1 MISYAPSKGC
11 IRSTLL
17 LRTLWHQ
24 IFSRRYSASL
34 LEPALK
40 NLLFWILSG
49 DTVLSGTAVCM
60 MEMHMLWGKQTN
72 ISLEMY
78 SLLQRWVC
86 CRLLPGSNNRREG
99 GQGVVVFATSKF
111 TSDTYAIKF
120 FVFQRHFEEERA
132 MYEDGIL
139 GKVLPEVRS
148 KIVLKSRKVKIF
160 SKFSYFLV
168 RYILSINVLFDNKNK
183 YSSGWVE
190 RCIG

>member
-1 MISYAPSKGC
+1 M
-11 IRSTLL
+11 
-17 LRTLWHQ
+17 
-24 IFSRRYSASL
+24 
-34 LEPALK
+34 
-40 NLLFWILSG
+40 
-49 DTVLSGTAVCM
+49 
-60 MEMHMLWGKQTN
+60 
-72 ISLEMY
+72 
-78 SLLQRWVC
+78 
-86 CRLLPGSNNRREG
+86 
-99 GQGVVVFATSKF
+99 VVFATSKF

-183 YSSGWVE
+183 YSSG
-190 RCIG
+190 